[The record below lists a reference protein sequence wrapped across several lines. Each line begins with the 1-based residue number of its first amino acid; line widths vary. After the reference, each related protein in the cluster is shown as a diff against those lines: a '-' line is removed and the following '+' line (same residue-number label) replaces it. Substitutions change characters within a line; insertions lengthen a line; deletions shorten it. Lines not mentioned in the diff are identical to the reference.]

1 MALNMRFDGP
11 VIMGAVLSITGK
23 VHFLVGLFYSMDLL
37 HTL

>member
-11 VIMGAVLSITGK
+11 VIMGAVSITGK